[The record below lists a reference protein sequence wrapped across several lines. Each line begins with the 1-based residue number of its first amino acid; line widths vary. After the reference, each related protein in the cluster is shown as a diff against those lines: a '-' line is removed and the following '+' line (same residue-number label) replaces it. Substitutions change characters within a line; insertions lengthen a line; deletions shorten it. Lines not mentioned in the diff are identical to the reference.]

1 MGEYKSMVA
10 APTGWLGSIP
20 EHWECKKIGSLFSE
34 RKTKVSGCGL
44 STFVSNKAGNSTAVG

>member
-20 EHWECKKIGSLFSE
+20 EHWECKKINVIKL
-34 RKTKVSGCGL
+34 R
-44 STFVSNKAGNSTAVG
+44 

>member
-1 MGEYKSMVA
+1 MGEYKSMVE

-34 RKTKVSGCGL
+34 RKTKVSDADYSPCQ
-44 STFVSNKAGNSTAVG
+44 